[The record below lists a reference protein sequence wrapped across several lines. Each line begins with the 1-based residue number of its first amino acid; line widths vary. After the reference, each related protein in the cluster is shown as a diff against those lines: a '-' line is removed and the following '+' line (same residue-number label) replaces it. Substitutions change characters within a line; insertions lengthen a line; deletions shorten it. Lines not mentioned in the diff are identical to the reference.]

1 MYLVFTVCHSVQ
13 YSKLQT
19 MNQIHCNGIFWTA
32 TSSRARSLTLY
43 VCLHV
48 SDSKYHPY
56 FQRTRMT
63 GTNDLTRLDSIHA
76 TKLPYSK
83 VNNGMSIVVNLW
95 PVEFIRNV
103 YVDKCTQSPRSCNDI
118 PFACWTC
125 HFAHFTVH
133 SFKFLRTFCVFI
145 VRTHRSI
152 SIEFFIRLTCKWK

>member
-13 YSKLQT
+13 YSKFQT

-32 TSSRARSLTLY
+32 ASSRAHSLA
-43 VCLHV
+43 LHV

-63 GTNDLTRLDSIHA
+63 GTNDLTRLDSKHD
-76 TKLPYSK
+76 TKLPYTK
-83 VNNGMSIVVNLW
+83 VNTGMSIVVNWW

-103 YVDKCTQSPRSCNDI
+103 YVDKCTQSH
-118 PFACWTC
+118 TLQL
-125 HFAHFTVH
+125 H

-152 SIEFFIRLTCKWK
+152 SIEFFIRITYKWK